1 MQLAKEAGKTFKSIT
16 FIHQLNDSFQIQL
29 FNSSVSRCPLS
40 HIQIYFF
47 FLIELCVIGT
57 AEKIRFHP
65 PKVFAT
71 SRSII
76 QVYFYTESS
85 ILFTS
90 KSGFQ
95 ILSTL
100 LFWVV
105 HKTYYLRDFPWTA
118 KIIFKSILRSQ
129 SLLSLHRKNV
139 MLVISLRI
147 SVL

>member
-1 MQLAKEAGKTFKSIT
+1 MQLAKEAGKTFKSVT

-47 FLIELCVIGT
+47 FIKLCVIGT

-76 QVYFYTESS
+76 QCYFYTESS

-90 KSGFQ
+90 KSSFQ
-95 ILSTL
+95 IFSTLL
-100 LFWVV
+100 LFWVL
-105 HKTYYLRDFPWTA
+105 HKTYHLRDFQWTA
-118 KIIFKSILRSQ
+118 TIIFKSILRSQ
-129 SLLSLHRKNV
+129 SLLSLN
-139 MLVISLRI
+139 
-147 SVL
+147 